1 MGKIS
6 MINAKQLKAI
16 AAFVDKTWPERSH
29 VFIDLDT
36 RVLSACSGPEA
47 VIIKNVSG
55 FSGKGKRLVPLDVVL
70 SAIVLL
76 GKTRFVT
83 ADDEYFCGIPYVS
96 LPPDLIREHEKIF
109 EGKVLK
115 GCPGLYPSGRMK
127 KLESLISAFRGP
139 HFFSIPASAD
149 KPLVLEIAVNE
160 NEEKPE
166 GAEGWEPPTEMVSAA
181 IAPKEFSLMNTFIE
195 PGASK

>member
-70 SAIVLL
+70 SS
-76 GKTRFVT
+76 F
-83 ADDEYFCGIPYVS
+83 
-96 LPPDLIREHEKIF
+96 
-109 EGKVLK
+109 
-115 GCPGLYPSGRMK
+115 
-127 KLESLISAFRGP
+127 
-139 HFFSIPASAD
+139 
-149 KPLVLEIAVNE
+149 
-160 NEEKPE
+160 
-166 GAEGWEPPTEMVSAA
+166 
-181 IAPKEFSLMNTFIE
+181 
-195 PGASK
+195 